1 MFSFM
6 FVSLVTP
13 VGLSGRHEVIIDH
26 SKTLCQHYF
35 VVIIQESVNMM
46 YLDEIRA
53 MLADRRLSLVAEATG
68 LHYNT
73 IRIIRDDPNAN
84 PTYKAVK
91 ALSDYL
97 QEGQKKSN
105 G

>member
-1 MFSFM
+1 M
-6 FVSLVTP
+6 
-13 VGLSGRHEVIIDH
+13 
-26 SKTLCQHYF
+26 CQHQI
-35 VVIIQESVNMM
+35 VEKLQNGVNMM
-46 YLDEIRA
+46 YLEQIRE

-73 IRIIRDDPNAN
+73 VRAIRDDPEAN

-97 QEGQKKSN
+97 QGQKQQN

>member
-1 MFSFM
+1 M
-6 FVSLVTP
+6 FVSFVTP
-13 VGLSGRHEVIIDH
+13 VGLSGRHAISIDRFAV
-26 SKTLCQHYF
+26 LCQHYF
-35 VVIIQESVNMM
+35 VVIIQESINMM

-73 IRIIRDDPNAN
+73 VRAIRDDPEAN

-97 QEGQKKSN
+97 QGQKKSN

>member
-1 MFSFM
+1 M
-6 FVSLVTP
+6 
-13 VGLSGRHEVIIDH
+13 
-26 SKTLCQHYF
+26 CQHQI
-35 VVIIQESVNMM
+35 VETLQNGVNMM
-46 YLDEIRA
+46 YLEQIRE

-73 IRIIRDDPNAN
+73 VRAIRDDPEAN

-97 QEGQKKSN
+97 QGQKQQN